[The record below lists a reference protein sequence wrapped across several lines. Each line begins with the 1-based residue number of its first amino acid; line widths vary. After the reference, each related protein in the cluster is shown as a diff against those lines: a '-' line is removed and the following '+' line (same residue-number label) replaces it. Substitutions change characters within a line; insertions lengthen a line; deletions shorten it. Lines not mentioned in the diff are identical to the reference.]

1 MSYEVGIVGG
11 GIAGLAA
18 ANELSAKG
26 HSVVV
31 LEKGHYPAHKVCG
44 EYLSNE
50 SLPFIAKLGVDIQ
63 ALGGQH
69 IDRFA
74 ITHPNGK
81 KLETRLPL
89 GGYGISRYALDDSLA
104 NAALAN
110 GAIVLQGVR
119 AQLIQYRPHT
129 DDFEVHTN
137 SGPFVFKAVLGAY
150 GKRSKL
156 DKPRGF
162 ATKSPDKMNNF
173 VGIKYHL
180 RTEIPD
186 DLIELHLFEQGYAG
200 ISRVENGRTCF
211 CYLTTAHLLQKAG
224 SIDKLEQEYL
234 ARNPYLA
241 HHLRHSE
248 RLYDNPLSISQVSFG
263 DKGSVWQH
271 SLMAGDSAGMI
282 TPLTGNG
289 MSMALHGAQLAA
301 HHIHQFIKGMTN
313 RDTLESQYAQA
324 WQAAFGRRVRVAK
337 RLQGL
342 LLNSQL
348 SSLAI
353 GLLRPMPG
361 AARQLI
367 RLTHGKTF

>member
-11 GIAGLAA
+11 GMAGLAA
-18 ANELSAKG
+18 ANLLASQG

-31 LEKGHYPAHKVCG
+31 FEKGHYPAHKVCG

-50 SLPFIAKLGVDIQ
+50 SLPFLGKLGLDIES
-63 ALGGQH
+63 LGGQH
-69 IDRFA
+69 IGRFA
-74 ITHPNGK
+74 ITHPSGK
-81 KLETRLPL
+81 KLETPLPL
-89 GGYGISRYALDDSLA
+89 GGYGISRYALDDAMA
-104 NAALAN
+104 NAALAK

-119 AQLIQYRPHT
+119 AQSILHRPMT
-129 DDFEVHTN
+129 DDFEIQTDC
-137 SGPFVFKAVLGAY
+137 GPFQFKSVVAAY

-162 ATKSPDKMNNF
+162 ATSTPDRKNNF

-180 RTEIPD
+180 RSDIPD

-211 CYLTTAHLLQKAG
+211 CYLTTAQMLQKAG
-224 SIDKLEQEYL
+224 SISQLEHRYL

-241 HHLRHSE
+241 HHLSHSE
-248 RLYDNPLSISQVSFG
+248 HLYSHPLSISQVSFG
-263 DKGSVWQH
+263 DKGTVWQH

-301 HHIHQFIKGMTN
+301 YHLDRYLRGLTDRTRMETHHA
-313 RDTLESQYAQA
+313 RD
-324 WQAAFGRRVRVAK
+324 WRAAFGLRVQTAR

-342 LLNSQL
+342 LLNTHL

-353 GLLRPMPG
+353 SILRPLPG
-361 AARQLI
+361 VARRLI
-367 RLTHGKTF
+367 RLTHGKPF